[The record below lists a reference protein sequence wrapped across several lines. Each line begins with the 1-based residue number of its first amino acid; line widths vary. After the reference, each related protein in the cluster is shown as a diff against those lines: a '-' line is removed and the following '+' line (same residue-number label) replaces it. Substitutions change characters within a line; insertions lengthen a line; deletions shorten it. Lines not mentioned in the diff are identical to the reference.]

1 MTAPAVSAAAHRDV
15 AAAPAIEVRAA
26 TLTFGTRRAL
36 AGIDLQVRR
45 GELLGLIGP
54 NGAGKSTLLRALI
67 GLVTL
72 DGGAANVL
80 GLDPARDALAVRRRV
95 SYLPGETSV
104 YQQMT
109 GQQFLDFALGFYPGR
124 QEALLH
130 RLRQGLELPLERRV
144 RTYSAGMKQKL
155 AILATLGPDV
165 DVYLLDEPDRALDA
179 TVRFFLREV
188 LRDLKQAGKT
198 IVLSSHHLSEV
209 ESLADR
215 TEFLVAGRVVA
226 PATLTAARQ
235 QLARRMR
242 LRIAPGHELP
252 PGVRL
257 LHPETDGMLLV
268 HCDVDPIDALRT
280 LPEGALLGAEIGIV
294 RLEELYQ
301 QLLHAPPAR
310 HGGDA

>member
-1 MTAPAVSAAAHRDV
+1 MNDPATT
-15 AAAPAIEVRAA
+15 AAPAILVRDAA
-26 TLTFGTRRAL
+26 RSFGTRQAL
-36 AGIDLQVRR
+36 RGMDLRVHT

-72 DGGAANVL
+72 DRGDVAVL
-80 GLDPARDALAVRRRV
+80 GLDPARDALAIRRRV

-124 QEALLH
+124 QAALLD
-130 RLRQGLELPLERRV
+130 RLRDGFALPLDRRV

-155 AILATLGPDV
+155 AILATLGPDAEI
-165 DVYLLDEPDRALDA
+165 YLLDEPDRALDA

-188 LRDLKQAGKT
+188 LRDMKRAGKT
-198 IVLSSHHLSEV
+198 ILLSSHHLSEV

-215 TEFLVAGRVVA
+215 TEFLVAGQIVDPR
-226 PATLTAARQ
+226 TLHDARQ
-235 QLARRMR
+235 QLGRRMR
-242 LRIAPGHELP
+242 LRLAPGHSLP
-252 PGVRL
+252 DGVRL
-257 LHPETDGMLLV
+257 LHHEADGMLLV
-268 HCDVDPIDALRT
+268 HSDVDPLDALRA
-280 LPEGALLGAEIGIV
+280 LPDGALLGAEIGIV

-301 QLLHAPPAR
+301 QLLQQGE
-310 HGGDA
+310 GGTR

>member
-1 MTAPAVSAAAHRDV
+1 MKASAPSSS
-15 AAAPAIEVRAA
+15 PAIAVRNA
-26 TLTFGTRRAL
+26 TLAFGPRQAL
-36 AGIDLQVRR
+36 AGVDLHVSR

-72 DGGAANVL
+72 DGGEAGVL
-80 GLDPARDALAVRRRV
+80 GLDPARDPLAVRRRV

-124 QEALLH
+124 QSDLLD
-130 RLRQGLELPLERRV
+130 RLQQGFALPLERRV
-144 RTYSAGMKQKL
+144 RTFSAGMKQKL

-188 LRDLKQAGKT
+188 LRDLKHAGKT

-226 PATLTAARQ
+226 PAALTAARE

-242 LRIAPGHELP
+242 LRLAPGQELP

-257 LHPETDGMLLV
+257 LHHETDGMLLV
-268 HCDVDPIDALRT
+268 HCDIDPLDALRQ

-301 QLLHAPPAR
+301 QLLQATPQPA
-310 HGGDA
+310 GGRA